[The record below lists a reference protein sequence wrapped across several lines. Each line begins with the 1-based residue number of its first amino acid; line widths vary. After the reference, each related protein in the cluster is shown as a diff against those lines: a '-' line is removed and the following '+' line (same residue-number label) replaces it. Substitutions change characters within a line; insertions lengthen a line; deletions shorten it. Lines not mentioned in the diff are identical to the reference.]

1 MSFWWIVHP
10 FSVLKVKSEKC
21 DKLIIANP
29 NCELEG
35 DENLVDDRL
44 SVRMESKKEE
54 YLQCLENGIHMENDV
69 ASASK
74 SWLPESRFT
83 HSPIDRK
90 MLKEKALASTTARD
104 KFNNRK
110 MSVKFKPQ
118 SKLRWTLLDTPGG
131 STQVR
136 PIVLKSKP
144 VTATSSQLVAS
155 TVDGSIA
162 ESEVSSNLVLVKPE
176 LNFDADSIFLKSE
189 YGASNHLEDS
199 SSFISED
206 SESVNEIIM
215 PTETIDIDN
224 TTDDDGEVEIDDN
237 KTICIKKH
245 EV

>member
-1 MSFWWIVHP
+1 MI
-10 FSVLKVKSEKC
+10 KVNSEKC

-29 NCELEG
+29 NCDLEG
-35 DENLVDDRL
+35 DENLVDHRL

-54 YLQCLENGIHMENDV
+54 YMQCLENGIRMENDV
-69 ASASK
+69 ASTSK

-104 KFNNRK
+104 KFNNKK
-110 MSVKFKPQ
+110 MSVKFKPE

-131 STQVR
+131 VTQVR

-144 VTATSSQLVAS
+144 ETATSSQLVAS
-155 TVDGSIA
+155 TVDDSMA
-162 ESEVSSNLVLVKPE
+162 ESDVSSTLGLVKPE
-176 LNFDADSIFLKSE
+176 LDIDADSIFLKSE
-189 YGASNHLEDS
+189 YTASNHLEDS
-199 SSFISED
+199 CSFISED

-224 TTDDDGEVEIDDN
+224 TTDDDGEIEIDDN